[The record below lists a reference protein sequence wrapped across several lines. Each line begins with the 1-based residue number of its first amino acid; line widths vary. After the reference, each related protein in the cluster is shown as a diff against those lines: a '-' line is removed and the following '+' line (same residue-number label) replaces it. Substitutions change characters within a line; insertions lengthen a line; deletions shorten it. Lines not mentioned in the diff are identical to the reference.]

1 MPSLLHVTYFPNVA
15 HMAVMLQSDAYIFE
29 CHDTYLKQTYRNRT
43 CIYAANGKLQLNI
56 PVIHSQNNRQLY
68 KDVMIKS
75 EENWQANHLKS
86 LESAYR
92 KSPFFEFYIDD
103 ISALFKMEATNLFN
117 FNLKCLEVIFDCIQL
132 PFTTK
137 FTETFIHH
145 PNNLKDFRN
154 LVYCKKE
161 VVQHFEPYTQVFD
174 NKHGFIG
181 NLSILDLLFNE
192 GPNTANYLKSLQ
204 VKL

>member
-15 HMAVMLQSDAYIFE
+15 HMAVMLQADGYIFE
-29 CHDTYLKQTYRNRT
+29 AQDTYLKQTYRNRT

-75 EENWQANHLKS
+75 EEKWQINHLKS

-92 KSPFFEFYIDD
+92 KSPFFEYYIDD
-103 ISALFKMEATNLFN
+103 ISVLFEKEVNNLFI
-117 FNLKCLEVIFDCIQL
+117 FNLKCLEVIFECLQL
-132 PFTTK
+132 PFIPK

-145 PNNLKDFRN
+145 PNNQTDFRS

-174 NKHGFIG
+174 DKHGFIG

-192 GPNTANYLKSLQ
+192 GPNTVNYLKSLQ

>member
-1 MPSLLHVTYFPNVA
+1 MPSLLHVTYFPNLA
-15 HMAVMLQSDAYIFE
+15 HMAIMLQSDGYIFE
-29 CHDTYLKQTYRNRT
+29 AQDTYLKQTYRNRT
-43 CIYAANGKLQLNI
+43 CINAANGKLQLNI

-68 KDVMIKS
+68 KDVIIKS

-103 ISALFKMEATNLFN
+103 ISALFITEATNLFN
-117 FNLKCLEVIFDCIQL
+117 FNLKCLEVIFECLQL
-132 PFTTK
+132 PFIPK
-137 FTETFIHH
+137 LTETFIHH
-145 PNNLKDFRN
+145 PNNLKDFRS

-161 VVQHFEPYTQVFD
+161 VIQHFESYTQVFD

-192 GPNTANYLKSLQ
+192 GPNTVNYLKSLQ

>member
-15 HMAVMLQSDAYIFE
+15 HMAIMLQADGYIFE
-29 CHDTYLKQTYRNRT
+29 TQDTYLKQTYRNRT

-75 EENWQANHLKS
+75 EEKWQINHLKS

-92 KSPFFEFYIDD
+92 KSPFFEYYIDD
-103 ISALFKMEATNLFN
+103 ISVLFEMEVNNLFG
-117 FNLKCLEVIFDCIQL
+117 FNLKCLEVIFECLQL
-132 PFTTK
+132 PCNFK
-137 FTETFIHH
+137 FTESFEHH
-145 PNNLKDFRN
+145 PRGIKDFRS
-154 LVYCKKE
+154 LVCCKKE
-161 VVQHFEPYTQVFD
+161 VEQQFDPYTQVFEG
-174 NKHGFIG
+174 KHQFIG

-192 GPNTANYLKSLQ
+192 GPNTVNYLKPLQ